1 MISQGSLESVA
12 ESCSSDGNSEGKCE
26 SDLRWSESIAK
37 VEVGSKN
44 GSLGREVTGLP
55 AVNISLRKI
64 PLFRLNSSTGNFQS
78 TSGISKTGLHNIRFI
93 PYRSC
98 TLKRFCDEDDD
109 DNSLYPKKV
118 VKLIIKKDTCK
129 VLPS

>member
-1 MISQGSLESVA
+1 MISQASLESVA
-12 ESCSSDGNSEGKCE
+12 ESCSSDGNSEGKCDG
-26 SDLRWSESIAK
+26 DLRWCDSIAK

-44 GSLGREVTGLP
+44 GSSVKEVAGLP

-64 PLFRLNSSTGNFQS
+64 PLFRLNSGTGNFQA
-78 TSGISKTGLHNIRFI
+78 TNGISKTGLHNIRFI

-98 TLKRFCDEDDD
+98 TLKRFCDEDDS
-109 DNSLYPKKV
+109 SLYPKKV
-118 VKLIIKKDTCK
+118 VKLIIKKDICK